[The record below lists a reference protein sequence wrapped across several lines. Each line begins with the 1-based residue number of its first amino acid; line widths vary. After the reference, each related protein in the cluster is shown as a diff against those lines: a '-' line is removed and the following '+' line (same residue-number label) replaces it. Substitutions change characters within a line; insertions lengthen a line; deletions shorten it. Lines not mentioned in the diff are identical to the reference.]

1 MGKGFI
7 LVDNI
12 PYNCYECNNHN
23 YHFCSWTG
31 DNIEEYINSECRPEF
46 CPIRELPEKMKYHDG
61 IYNGQAKGWNLCL
74 DAILSK

>member
-12 PYNCYECNNHN
+12 PHNCCECNNHN

-31 DNIEEYINSECRPEF
+31 DNIEEYINSECSR
-46 CPIRELPEKMKYHDG
+46 
-61 IYNGQAKGWNLCL
+61 
-74 DAILSK
+74 ILSNKSVTRKNEIS